1 LPGGVLEER
10 LWSKLFGASI
20 GRGAQRIISAMVRW
34 LAYGHINPNA
44 LTVIGVGINV
54 LSGVLF
60 GYGYFFWAGVI
71 LIVANLFDMLDGQVA
86 RLSGRVT
93 RFGGFLDSSLDR
105 LSDMVVFVGLMV
117 FYARDTEFHSTL
129 NVFLAGAAMMGSV
142 MVSYASARAESL
154 IEKCDVGFLRRPER
168 VVLLII
174 GGLSTHPGSANY
186 FANRMPA
193 VLWILAVG
201 SYWTFAH
208 RMYHTW
214 REVWRAD
221 LATAAQAAKDASKTG
236 RAGAGGEP
244 AKENSPAAKIAN
256 EASASH

>member
-1 LPGGVLEER
+1 MFV
-10 LWSKLFGASI
+10 GAI
-20 GRGAQRIISAMVRW
+20 GRGAQRIIDAMVRW
-34 LAYGHINPNA
+34 LAYGHINPNI
-44 LTVIGVGINV
+44 LTVIGVAINV
-54 LSGVLF
+54 GSGLLF
-60 GYGYFFWAGVI
+60 GYGKFFWAGIV

-129 NVFLAGAAMMGSV
+129 NVFFAGAGLMGSV
-142 MVSYASARAESL
+142 MISYASARAESL
-154 IEKCDVGFLRRPER
+154 IPKCDVGFLRRPER

-174 GGLSTHPGSANY
+174 GALSTHPGSTNF

-193 VLWILAVG
+193 VLWVLAVG
-201 SYWTFAH
+201 SYWTFAQ

-214 REVWRAD
+214 YELTKRNTESSEE
-221 LATAAQAAKDASKTG
+221 ATKPAIPASNSGPERRSEQPLVHK
-236 RAGAGGEP
+236 AG
-244 AKENSPAAKIAN
+244 
-256 EASASH
+256 

>member
-1 LPGGVLEER
+1 VIGG
-10 LWSKLFGASI
+10 SI
-20 GRGAQRIISAMVRW
+20 GRGASRIISAMVRA
-34 LAYGHINPNA
+34 LAYSSVNPNL
-44 LTVIGVGINV
+44 LTVIGVGVNV
-54 LSGVLF
+54 AAGLLF
-60 GYGYFFWAGVI
+60 GFGYFFWAGVV

-105 LSDMVVFVGLMV
+105 LSDMVVFVGLIV
-117 FYARDTEFHSTL
+117 FYARDTQYHSTL
-129 NVFLAGAAMMGSV
+129 NVFLAGAALMGSV

-154 IEKCDVGFLRRPER
+154 IPKCDVGFLRRPER
-168 VVLLII
+168 VVLIII
-174 GGLSTHPGSANY
+174 GALSTHWESNSL

-214 REVWRAD
+214 REVQKLDALRAQPAITETEEKID
-221 LATAAQAAKDASKTG
+221 PVAISDAASNDTPRRAAPPPA
-236 RAGAGGEP
+236 REP
-244 AKENSPAAKIAN
+244 QTSR
-256 EASASH
+256 